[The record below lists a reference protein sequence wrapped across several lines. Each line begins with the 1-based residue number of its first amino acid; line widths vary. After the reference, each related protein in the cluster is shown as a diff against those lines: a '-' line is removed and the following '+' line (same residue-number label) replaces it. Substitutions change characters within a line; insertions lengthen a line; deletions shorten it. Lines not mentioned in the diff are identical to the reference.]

1 MRGGVSLEHD
11 IQCMQRAAR
20 SLPRRPRLAAHYCM
34 PIDHRLKIVATR
46 LTLVHVLAA
55 TLCAATTAIAPVV
68 AAAQPLA
75 LDKPDLRLQ
84 SKLEMLVRGFN
95 GDVGIYVRHLKSGR
109 TAAVRADEL
118 FPTASMVKVP
128 ILIGTFDAVT
138 KGRLRFD
145 QMLTYRDSLR
155 YQYDDALSMPR
166 DSAQIPLA
174 KLALHMIT
182 ESDNTA
188 SLWLQGLV
196 RGDTINQ
203 WLHNHGFDSTRVNS
217 RVDGR
222 EAARAQFG
230 WGQTTPREMASLL
243 VMIREGNVVSR
254 AASEEMYRH
263 LTRIYWNGEAL
274 SQLPPWVQAASKQ
287 GTVDKARSEVALVNA
302 PSGDFVFA
310 ITTKNQR
317 DTSYRE
323 DNEGYVLIRALSAL
337 LWREFEPKHPFIPQ
351 PDARRFKPPE

>member
-1 MRGGVSLEHD
+1 
-11 IQCMQRAAR
+11 
-20 SLPRRPRLAAHYCM
+20 
-34 PIDHRLKIVATR
+34 
-46 LTLVHVLAA
+46 
-55 TLCAATTAIAPVV
+55 
-68 AAAQPLA
+68 
-75 LDKPDLRLQ
+75 
-84 SKLEMLVRGFN
+84 MLVRGFN

-109 TAAVRADEL
+109 TAAIRADEL

-128 ILIGTFDAVT
+128 ILLGTFDAVT

-145 QMLTYRDSLR
+145 QILTYRDSLR

-196 RGDTINQ
+196 RGDTINA
-203 WLHNHGFDSTRVNS
+203 WLHSHGFDSTRVNS
-217 RVDGR
+217 RVEGR
-222 EAARAQFG
+222 ETSRAQFG

-243 VMIREGNVVSR
+243 VMIREGRAVSR

-287 GTVDKARSEVALVNA
+287 GTVDKARSEVVLVNA

-323 DNEGYVLIRALSAL
+323 ENEGYVIIRALSAL
-337 LWREFEPKHPFIPQ
+337 LWREFEPKHPFTPD